1 MPQER
6 SKKASDIEGLE
17 VARLEAEVQ
26 AHVLTLWRHGER
38 CQG

>member
-17 VARLEAEVQ
+17 VARLEAEGQ